1 MQEKK
6 KHLAMLIDCDNASPY
21 AIKGILKELSKYGE
35 VIVRQAYGN
44 WNNAQLVPWMERLL
58 EHSIKPIQQFD
69 YTRGKN
75 ATDIAMVIDAM
86 DLMYTRDLDGF
97 ALVTSDSDFTPLAQR
112 LMSNGLTVYGFGEK
126 KTPKA
131 FINSCS
137 QFIYTE
143 NLEKEEKQSKS
154 RTKEV
159 VKKEKEVVKKNKGR
173 KSPSEAESKIDA
185 VLEDEEFI
193 DLLLTGLRK
202 TEGSD
207 GWVNVSDLGQ
217 YLSNNS
223 AFSPVNYGYEKLGA
237 LLRNIPF
244 LESKF
249 ENNNSIMYVRQ
260 K

>member
-1 MQEKK
+1 MNENKR
-6 KHLAMLIDCDNASPY
+6 HIAMLIDCDNASPY

-35 VIVRQAYGN
+35 VIARMAYGN
-44 WNNAQLVPWMERLL
+44 WGSTKLDGWMERLL

-69 YTRGKN
+69 YTKGKN

-86 DLMYTRDLDGF
+86 DLMYTRSLSGF
-97 ALVTSDSDFTPLAQR
+97 ALVTSDSDFTPLAMR

-131 FINSCS
+131 FVNSCS

-143 NLEKEEKQSKS
+143 NLEKEEKNSKS
-154 RTKEV
+154 HTRAV
-159 VKKEKEVVKKNKGR
+159 VRKK
-173 KSPSEAESKIDA
+173 KSQEYDSKIEA
-185 VLEDEEFI
+185 VLADEEFI

-202 TEGSD
+202 TADES
-207 GWVNVSDLGQ
+207 GWVNTAKLGQ

-223 AFSPVNYGYEKLGA
+223 SFSPVNYGYDKLGA

-244 LESKF
+244 LESRM
-249 ENNNSIMYVRQ
+249 EHNNTILYIRE

>member
-1 MQEKK
+1 MNEKK
-6 KHLAMLIDCDNASPY
+6 RHIAMLIDCDNASPY

-44 WNNAQLVPWMERLL
+44 WNNPQLGPWMERLL

-86 DLMYTRDLDGF
+86 DLMYTRELDGF

-137 QFIYTE
+137 QFIFTE

-159 VKKEKEVVKKNKGR
+159 VKKKKTK
-173 KSPSEAESKIDA
+173 KTATEAESKIDA

-202 TEGSD
+202 TEGAD

>member
-6 KHLAMLIDCDNASPY
+6 KHIAMLIDCDNASPY

-35 VIVRQAYGN
+35 VIVRLAYGN
-44 WNNAQLVPWMERLL
+44 WNNQQLAPWMERLL

-69 YTRGKN
+69 YTKGKN

-86 DLMYTRDLDGF
+86 DLMYTRELDGF

-159 VKKEKEVVKKNKGR
+159 VKKEKEVVKKKRNKTH
-173 KSPSEAESKIDA
+173 SEAERKIDA

-223 AFSPVNYGYEKLGA
+223 AFSPVNYGYDKLGA

>member
-1 MQEKK
+1 MNEKK
-6 KHLAMLIDCDNASPY
+6 RHIAMLIDCDNASPY

-44 WNNAQLVPWMERLL
+44 WNNPQLGPWMERLL

-86 DLMYTRDLDGF
+86 DLMYTRELDGF

-137 QFIYTE
+137 QFIFTE

-159 VKKEKEVVKKNKGR
+159 VKKKKAK
-173 KSPSEAESKIDA
+173 KAATETESKIDA

-202 TEGSD
+202 TEGAD

>member
-1 MQEKK
+1 MNEKK
-6 KHLAMLIDCDNASPY
+6 KHIAMLIDCDNASPY

-44 WNNAQLVPWMERLL
+44 WNNQQLAPWMERLL

-137 QFIYTE
+137 QFIFTE

-159 VKKEKEVVKKNKGR
+159 VKKESGR
-173 KSPSEAESKIDA
+173 KQKSKKAPSEAESKIDA
-185 VLEDEEFI
+185 VLEDEEFV

-202 TEGSD
+202 TEGAD

-249 ENNNSIMYVRQ
+249 ENNNSIMYVRE

>member
-1 MQEKK
+1 MNGKK
-6 KHLAMLIDCDNASPY
+6 RHIAMLIDCDNASPY

-44 WNNAQLVPWMERLL
+44 WNNPQLGPWMERLL

-97 ALVTSDSDFTPLAQR
+97 ALVTSDSDFTPLGQR

-137 QFIYTE
+137 QFIFTE
-143 NLEKEEKQSKS
+143 NLEKEEKQSES
-154 RTKEV
+154 HTKEV
-159 VKKEKEVVKKNKGR
+159 VKKKKTK
-173 KSPSEAESKIDA
+173 KAPATEAESKIDA

-202 TEGSD
+202 TEGAD
-207 GWVNVSDLGQ
+207 GWVNVSGLGQ

-249 ENNNSIMYVRQ
+249 ENNNSIMYVRE